1 MIDCSFYSPLIF
13 FVNVNGYFGMIKGFG
28 GVSSFG
34 IVLELPSLQRFACI
48 ACPLLRFSLLSKDLQ
63 NLRRLCETDTQQLL
77 VPFDP
82 FKKLCCGSDEAFGS
96 RSGAFSTKSSLVETF
111 YFLSSTHLP
120 NLNKLRKMGL
130 KDTFQAKGKEF
141 QESSQWDKVKTNCEC
156 SISLHLSS
164 SVKF

>member
-82 FKKLCCGSDEAFGS
+82 FKSCVAAPMKPSDLEAERSLQKALWLKLSTFSPQLIFQTSTNFGRWDS
-96 RSGAFSTKSSLVETF
+96 KIHFKLKAKNFRRV
-111 YFLSSTHLP
+111 
-120 NLNKLRKMGL
+120 LNGIKLRPIVSVVL
-130 KDTFQAKGKEF
+130 ASTFR
-141 QESSQWDKVKTNCEC
+141 
-156 SISLHLSS
+156 LR
-164 SVKF
+164 